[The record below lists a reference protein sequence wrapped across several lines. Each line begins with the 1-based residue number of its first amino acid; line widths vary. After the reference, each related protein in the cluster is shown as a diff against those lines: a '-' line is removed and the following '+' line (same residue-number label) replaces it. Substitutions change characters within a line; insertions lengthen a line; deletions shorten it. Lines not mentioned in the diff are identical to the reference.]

1 MRALAAVLATSL
13 ASSSSIPVR
22 AQAFRQAAVGTP
34 IPDRTMVTLDGKRA
48 TLLAPGKVTVF
59 VFVRT
64 RQEFSEASLRQL
76 AVLERELAGKPVR
89 FVAVVSDGEVPAE
102 VRDLA
107 REAGIRMPVL
117 IDQGDALYGELG
129 VAMYPSAGIVQRDGR
144 LGAFQ
149 PFRKVNY
156 LDAMRARVQVALG
169 ELDEAGL
176 AKVLDPGIPE
186 KTGAGRAHA
195 RVTLGRA
202 LLAAGNVE
210 KAVESARAAIALDP
224 GLADAHQLLSAALA
238 KAGQCGEAERE
249 AAVVRQLA
257 PSAISPALACRN

>member
-13 ASSSSIPVR
+13 ASTSSIPFR
-22 AQAFRQAAVGTP
+22 AEAFRQAAVGSP
-34 IPDRTMVTLDGKRA
+34 IADRAMVNLDGKRA
-48 TLLAPGKVTVF
+48 SLLAPGKVTVF

-64 RQEFSEASLRQL
+64 GQDYSEIALRQL
-76 AVLERELAGKPVR
+76 AALERELAGKPVR

-102 VRDLA
+102 VQQLA
-107 REAGIRMPVL
+107 RDTGIRMPVL
-117 IDQGDALYGELG
+117 VDRGDAFYGELG

-144 LGAFQ
+144 LAAFQ

-156 LDAMRARVQVALG
+156 LDALRGRVQVALG

-186 KTGAGRAHA
+186 KTGSGRAHA

-210 KAVESARAAIALDP
+210 QAIESARAAIALEP
-224 GLADAHQLLSAALA
+224 GRADAHQLLSAALA

-249 AAVVRQLA
+249 AALARQLA
-257 PSAISPALACRN
+257 PSTLSPALACRH